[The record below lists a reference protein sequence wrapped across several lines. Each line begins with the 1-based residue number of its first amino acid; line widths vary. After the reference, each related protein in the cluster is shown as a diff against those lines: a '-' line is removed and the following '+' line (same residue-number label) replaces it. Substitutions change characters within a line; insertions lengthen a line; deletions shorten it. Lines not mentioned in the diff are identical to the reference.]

1 MKRKVNLTRAMALAV
16 SIGVFLSSLTACG
29 GNNTKAEDTSA
40 KSSENSVVAASDTI
54 SAEPYKIQILAD
66 PFKSI
71 KTSKDTDIGKVLYE
85 KFNIEF
91 EFLPITGDQREKQN
105 LMLASGDYPEIVR
118 LEGNDMVN
126 KYISADALVSLDDYL
141 PNAKNF
147 TEQFKEQIPYWRVS
161 SPDGK
166 LYKWEI
172 KVPQDFAAA
181 PAVNDIGVRTDAL
194 EKQGW
199 PNLVSE
205 DDWFNFLKTAMEQQP
220 ESNGQKTI
228 GMVIPFAESWGPALT
243 AFIEKG
249 GKYVDEGTNDAVIWN
264 QIDEKWEEVFT
275 TKEIQDNY
283 RWFNKL
289 YRAGILDPDCF
300 TDTLDQ
306 VRDKLTSGRALSM
319 WYVIWEIGGANGELV
334 NAGHPDM
341 QYIHMPIRTNA
352 QVASGEKRLIRVETT
367 RPFDSIA
374 ITKNAKDPERLF
386 KMVDWCL
393 SEEGQILLQSG
404 IEGKQYKIVDG
415 KRVPTDEFIQKLNTD
430 TTYRETTGLG
440 SNGNIFG
447 FLGLL
452 NLKGKDGISYDLS
465 VEPAYADTLALTERQ
480 TTAYQKLGWKTSM
493 DYWLKVGQSAPNGMT
508 GTCSLDPSSAE
519 GKLNE
524 KFNAFRVQAGAKLI
538 TAKTEAEYESTLK
551 EVMEQ
556 YNKLDIKKVVDK
568 YNQILAENTAKMEKF
583 K

>member
-1 MKRKVNLTRAMALAV
+1 MKRKASMARATALAV
-16 SIGVFLSSLTACG
+16 SIFMLLSSLSGCG
-29 GNNTKAEDTSA
+29 GSNASSGDTSE
-40 KSSENSVVAASDTI
+40 KSATKTADTK
-54 SAEPYKIQILAD
+54 STDLYKVQILTD
-66 PFKSI
+66 PLKVI
-71 KTSKDTDIGKVLYE
+71 KTSSDTDIGKIIKE

-91 EFLPITGDQREKQN
+91 EFIPITGDQKEKQN

-126 KYISADALVSLDDYL
+126 KYIAADALVSLDDYV
-141 PNAKNF
+141 ASSKNF
-147 TEQFKEQIPYWRVS
+147 GERFKEQIPYWRVA

-166 LYKWEI
+166 LYKWEM
-172 KVPQDFAAA
+172 KVPQDFEAS
-181 PAVNDIGVRTDAL
+181 PQVNDIGVRTDAL

-205 DDWFNFLKTAMEQQP
+205 DDWFNFLKKSMEQMP

-264 QIDEKWEEVFT
+264 QIDQKWEEVFK
-275 TKEIQDNY
+275 TKEVIDNY

-319 WYVIWEIGGANGELV
+319 WYVTWEIGGANGELAT
-334 NAGHPDM
+334 AGHPDM
-341 QYIHMPIRTNA
+341 QYIHMPVRSNA

-386 KMVDWCL
+386 NLVDWCL
-393 SEEGQILLQSG
+393 SDEGQVLLQSG
-404 IEGKQYKIVDG
+404 VEGKQYKIVDG
-415 KRVPTDEFIQKLNTD
+415 KRVPTDEYIKKLNTD
-430 TTYRETTGLG
+430 TSYVETTGLG
-440 SNGNIFG
+440 QNGNIFG

-452 NLKGKDGISYDLS
+452 NLKGKDGISYNLS
-465 VEPAYADTLALTERQ
+465 TEPAYADSLALTERQ
-480 TTAYQKLGWKTSM
+480 KNAYQKLGWKTSM
-493 DYWLKVGQSAPNGMT
+493 DYWLKVGQSAPSGLT
-508 GTCSLDPSSAE
+508 GTCSLDPSSQE

-524 KFNAFRVQAGAKLI
+524 KFNTFRIQAGAKLI
-538 TAKTEAEYESTLK
+538 TAKTEADFEKTLK
-551 EVMEQ
+551 DVMDQ
-556 YNKLDIKKVVDK
+556 YDKLGLKKVVDK
-568 YNQILAENTAKMEKF
+568 YNQLLAENKAKIDKF

>member
-1 MKRKVNLTRAMALAV
+1 MKRKASMARATALAV
-16 SIGVFLSSLTACG
+16 SIFMLLSSLSGCG
-29 GNNTKAEDTSA
+29 GSNTSSGDTSE
-40 KSSENSVVAASDTI
+40 KSATKTADTK
-54 SAEPYKIQILAD
+54 STDLYKVQILTD
-66 PFKSI
+66 PLKVI
-71 KTSKDTDIGKVLYE
+71 KTSSDTDIGKIIKE

-91 EFLPITGDQREKQN
+91 EFIPITGDQKEKQN

-126 KYISADALVSLDDYL
+126 KYIAADALVCLDDYV
-141 PNAKNF
+141 ASSKNF
-147 TEQFKEQIPYWRVS
+147 SERFKEQIPYWRVA

-166 LYKWEI
+166 LYKWEM
-172 KVPQDFAAA
+172 KVPQDFEAS
-181 PAVNDIGVRTDAL
+181 PQVNDIGVRTDAL

-205 DDWFNFLKTAMEQQP
+205 DDWFNFLKKSMEQMPQ
-220 ESNGQKTI
+220 SNGQKTI

-264 QIDEKWEEVFT
+264 QIDQKWEEVFK
-275 TKEIQDNY
+275 TKEVIDNY

-319 WYVIWEIGGANGELV
+319 WYVTWEIGGANGELAT
-334 NAGHPDM
+334 AGHQNM
-341 QYIHMPIRTNA
+341 QYIHMPVRSNA

-386 KMVDWCL
+386 KLVDWCL
-393 SEEGQILLQSG
+393 SDEGQVLLQSG
-404 IEGKQYKIVDG
+404 VEGKQYKIVDG
-415 KRVPTDEFIQKLNTD
+415 KRVPTDEYIKKLNTD
-430 TTYRETTGLG
+430 TSYVETTGLG
-440 SNGNIFG
+440 QNGNIFG

-452 NLKGKDGISYDLS
+452 NLKGKDGISYNLS
-465 VEPAYADTLALTERQ
+465 TEPAYADSLALTERQ
-480 TTAYQKLGWKTSM
+480 KNAYQKLGWKTSM
-493 DYWLKVGQSAPNGMT
+493 DYWLKVGQSAPSGLT
-508 GTCSLDPSSAE
+508 GTCSLDPSSQE

-524 KFNAFRVQAGAKLI
+524 KFNTFRIQAGAKLI
-538 TAKTEAEYESTLK
+538 TAKTEADFEKTLK
-551 EVMEQ
+551 DVMDQ
-556 YNKLDIKKVVDK
+556 YDKLGLKKVVDK
-568 YNQILAENTAKMEKF
+568 YNQLLAENKAKIDKF